1 MQSQWT
7 LQDAKNKF
15 SEVVTAACNGTP
27 QVVTKRGIPSVV
39 VLSVDVFENLR
50 ANGKSPAL
58 HFADFL
64 LAMPTA
70 LEDHDKLE
78 IDLREVDF

>member
-15 SEVVTAACNGTP
+15 SEVVIAACNGTP
-27 QVVTKRGIPSVV
+27 QVVTKRGVPSVV
-39 VLSVDVFENLR
+39 VVSVDAFEKLL
-50 ANGKSPAL
+50 AHGKSPAA

-64 LAMPTA
+64 LTMPPA
-70 LEDHDKLE
+70 LEDHDRIE
-78 IDLREVDF
+78 TDLREVDF